1 MSLRIHLDGPSATY
15 TNLDIVTGRVILNL
29 PAQASFSSI
38 IVKLEGESRTRLQ
51 GIRPG
56 AYSDG
61 QQGKP
66 TTETEFHRL
75 LYMTQTVFPTPEL
88 QRQIRSG
95 SSYTLPPGQ
104 YEYPF
109 QFKIPFNNVCWDTTN
124 ALSNVSIGGMRLEI
138 ARDVNRHVKRTLPPT
153 LGGFPGLAEIKYF
166 VKVTAARP
174 KFFQENLRAFHDFRL
189 MPIEPPRPGNSNQ
202 EEVYARRSNKFA
214 QAPPTTPKK
223 IAFRRASSN
232 ANQDS
237 IFEPPAFN
245 IDARL
250 PNPTILTCN
259 RSIPLRILVRKTNQ
273 SSEILFLSTLSI
285 ELLAFTDVRAHEL
298 KRREGGS
305 WILTSQANMQIPLGS
320 TNDPINKEHRIPS
333 HCFDQVRLPSSVC
346 PSFDTCNISRS
357 YELEVRV
364 GLSHGMPGK
373 INPEL
378 IVLPLRFSVQIY
390 SGIEPPRAL
399 LEAMAGGTS
408 SSHQPSLVAPT
419 APYQAE
425 PSPASPPYQGPNS
438 HHAAPNTPQPPFDDA
453 PPTYEEALSQDIG
466 PIVGPRTN
474 YNPPPS
480 PTPPPMPQRPG
491 TSRNGNSANA
501 LAGPSNSGRQ
511 PSVSQDSG
519 VERQAGGPG
528 GSSNGKE
535 KMKF

>member
-1 MSLRIHLDGPSATY
+1 MLYGPSATY

-174 KFFQENLRAFHDFRL
+174 KFFQENLRA
-189 MPIEPPRPGNSNQ
+189 
-202 EEVYARRSNKFA
+202 
-214 QAPPTTPKK
+214 
-223 IAFRRASSN
+223 
-232 ANQDS
+232 
-237 IFEPPAFN
+237 
-245 IDARL
+245 
-250 PNPTILTCN
+250 
-259 RSIPLRILVRKTNQ
+259 
-273 SSEILFLSTLSI
+273 
-285 ELLAFTDVRAHEL
+285 
-298 KRREGGS
+298 
-305 WILTSQANMQIPLGS
+305 
-320 TNDPINKEHRIPS
+320 
-333 HCFDQVRLPSSVC
+333 
-346 PSFDTCNISRS
+346 
-357 YELEVRV
+357 
-364 GLSHGMPGK
+364 
-373 INPEL
+373 PEL